1 MSITRRAWL
10 GGSIA
15 SAGWALVAT
24 PAAAQSA
31 PDYPA
36 KDIKAICNFAPGTR
50 SDVMVRFF
58 AERVSSI
65 VNRNVQVDNRIAE
78 NGNAGTKL
86 AAKAKP
92 DGYTIMI
99 TPGSYTLATA
109 PAILKKPGFDPTTDF
124 MPVTTLFKL
133 NYAVLVDA
141 KSPAKTAADLA
152 STLKAK
158 GDKASYGYNS
168 NVPLIAAE
176 MFNKA
181 AGADASGTRYRDL
194 QSIVNDLTVGNT
206 DFIVMDV
213 PVAAEQI
220 KSSKLRALAVTGEKR
235 SPTLAQVPTVAEA
248 GLKGFQPVDQWWG
261 VFAPAATPPA
271 IVSKLEV
278 VFNRVVGSDD
288 TKMFL
293 ANGGAEPFPGNSAQL
308 KNLLAA
314 DLKRWRGLVEMAGID
329 PE

>member
-15 SAGWALVAT
+15 ATGWALGVPGAN
-24 PAAAQSA
+24 AQGV
-31 PDYPA
+31 DFPA

-50 SDVMVRFF
+50 ADVMVRFF
-58 AERVSSI
+58 AERVGS
-65 VNRNVQVDNRIAE
+65 VLNRNVQVDNRIAE

-109 PAILKKPGFDPTTDF
+109 PLILKKPGFDPTKDF
-124 MPVTTLFKL
+124 APVTTLFKL
-133 NYAVLVDA
+133 NYAILVDA
-141 KSPAKTAADLA
+141 KSPAKTATDLA
-152 STLKAK
+152 ATLKAK
-158 GDKASYGYNS
+158 GDQASYGYNS

-181 AGADASGTRYRDL
+181 AGADASATRYRDL
-194 QSIVNDLTVGNT
+194 QSIINDLTLGNT

-220 KSSKLRALAVTGEKR
+220 KSGKLRALAVTGEKR
-235 SPTLAQVPTVAEA
+235 SPAVPQVPTVAEA
-248 GLKGFQPVDQWWG
+248 GIKGFETVDQWWG
-261 VFAPAATPPA
+261 VFVPAATSPV

-278 VFNRVVGSDD
+278 VFNRVVASDD
-288 TKMFL
+288 TKTFL
-293 ANGGAEPFPGNSAQL
+293 ANGGAEPFPGNAAHL
-308 KNLLAA
+308 KELLAS
-314 DLKRWRGLVEMAGID
+314 DIKRWRTLVQMAGID

>member
-1 MSITRRAWL
+1 MSMTRRAWL

-15 SAGWALVAT
+15 ATGWVLGAANAG
-24 PAAAQSA
+24 AQSP
-31 PDYPA
+31 PDFPA

-50 SDVMVRFF
+50 ADVMVRFF
-58 AERVSSI
+58 AERVGS
-65 VNRNVQVDNRIAE
+65 VLNRNVQVDNRIAE

-86 AAKAKP
+86 AAKSKP

-99 TPGSYTLATA
+99 TPASYTLATA
-109 PAILKKPGFDPTTDF
+109 PAILKKPGFDPLKDF
-124 MPVTTLFKL
+124 VPVTTLFKL

-141 KSPAKTAADLA
+141 KSPAKTATDLA
-152 STLKAK
+152 SALKAK

-181 AGADASGTRYRDL
+181 AGSDASGTRYRDL
-194 QSIVNDLTVGNT
+194 QSIVTDLTLGNT

-220 KSSKLRALAVTGEKR
+220 KSGKLRAVAVTGEKR
-235 SPTLAQVPTVAEA
+235 SPTLSQVPTVAEA
-248 GLKGFQPVDQWWG
+248 GLKGFEPVDQWWA
-261 VFAPAATPPA
+261 VFAPANTPPS
-271 IVSKLEV
+271 VVTKLEV
-278 VFNRVVGSDD
+278 VFNRVVASDD
-288 TKMFL
+288 TKTFL
-293 ANGGAEPFPGNSAQL
+293 ANGGAEPFPGNSVHL
-308 KNLLAA
+308 KELLAS
-314 DLKRWRGLVEMAGID
+314 DIKRWRGLVEMAGID

>member
-1 MSITRRAWL
+1 MSMTRRAWL
-10 GGSIA
+10 RGSIA
-15 SAGWALVAT
+15 AAGWSFG
-24 PAAAQSA
+24 AAGAWAQGKA
-31 PDYPA
+31 DFPA

-50 SDVMVRFF
+50 ADVMVRFF
-58 AERVSSI
+58 AERVGS
-65 VNRNVQVDNRIAE
+65 VLNRNVQVDNRIAE

-86 AAKAKP
+86 AAKARP

-109 PAILKKPGFDPTTDF
+109 PAILKKPGFDPTKDF
-124 MPVTTLFKL
+124 VPVTTLFKL
-133 NYAVLVDA
+133 NYAILVDA
-141 KSPAKTAADLA
+141 RSPAKTAPELA
-152 STLKAK
+152 AALKAK

-194 QSIVNDLTVGNT
+194 QSIVSDLTQGTT

-220 KSSKLRALAVTGEKR
+220 KSGKLRALAVTGEKR

-248 GLKGFQPVDQWWG
+248 GLKGFEPVDQWWA
-261 VFAPAATPPA
+261 VFAPAATPPV

-278 VFNRVVGSDD
+278 VFNRVVASED
-288 TKMFL
+288 TKTFL
-293 ANGGAEPFPGNSAQL
+293 ANGGAEPFPGNAAHL
-308 KNLLAA
+308 KELLAT
-314 DLKRWRGLVEMAGID
+314 DIKRWRGLVEMAGID

>member
-15 SAGWALVAT
+15 ATGWALGAT
-24 PAAAQSA
+24 GARAQKSA
-31 PDYPA
+31 DFPA

-50 SDVMVRFF
+50 ADVMVRFF
-58 AERVSSI
+58 AERVGA
-65 VNRNVQVDNRIAE
+65 VLNRNVQVDNRIAE

-92 DGYTIMI
+92 DGYTVMI

-109 PAILKKPGFDPTTDF
+109 PAILKKPGFDPTKDF
-124 MPVTTLFKL
+124 VPVTTLFKL

-141 KSPAKTAADLA
+141 KSPAKTATDLA
-152 STLKAK
+152 TILKTK
-158 GDKASYGYNS
+158 GDNASFGYNS
-168 NVPLIAAE
+168 HVPLIAAE
-176 MFNKA
+176 MFSKA
-181 AGADASGTRYRDL
+181 AGGDADSKRYRDI
-194 QSIVNDLTVGNT
+194 QSLLSDLAQGTT

-220 KSSKLRALAVTGEKR
+220 KSGKLRALAVTAEKR
-235 SPTLAQVPTVAEA
+235 SPTLPQVPTVAEA
-248 GLKGFQPVDQWWG
+248 GLKDFQPVDQWWG
-261 VFAPAATPPA
+261 VFAPAATPPV

-293 ANGGAEPFPGNSAQL
+293 ANGGAEPFPGNAAQL
-308 KNLLAA
+308 KELLAS
-314 DLKRWRGLVEMAGID
+314 DIKRWRGLVEMAGID

>member
-1 MSITRRAWL
+1 M
-10 GGSIA
+10 A
-15 SAGWALVAT
+15 SAACVFAAT
-24 PAAAQSA
+24 PAAAQA
-31 PDYPA
+31 KPDYPA

-50 SDVMVRFF
+50 ADVMVRFF

-65 VNRNVQVDNRIAE
+65 VNRNVQVDNRIAQ
-78 NGNAGTKL
+78 NGNAATKL

-99 TPGSYTLATA
+99 TPGSYTLAAA
-109 PAILKKPGFDPTTDF
+109 PAILKKPGFDPLKDF
-124 MPVTTLFKL
+124 VPVTTLFRL

-141 KSPAKTAADLA
+141 KSPAKNAADLA
-152 STLKAK
+152 AALKAK
-158 GDKASYGYNS
+158 GDKASFGYNS
-168 NVPLIAAE
+168 NVPLIGGE

-181 AGADASGTRYRDL
+181 AGANAAAKRYRDL
-194 QSIVNDLTVGNT
+194 QSIINDLTIGNT

-220 KSSKLRALAVTGEKR
+220 KSGKLRAIAVTGAKR
-235 SPTLAQVPTVAEA
+235 APALPDVPTVAEA
-248 GLKGFQPVDQWWG
+248 GVKGFDPIDQWWG
-261 VFAPAATPPA
+261 VFAPAKTPAA

-288 TKMFL
+288 TRTFL
-293 ANGGAEPFPGNSAQL
+293 ANGGAEPFPGNATHL
-308 KNLLAA
+308 KDLLAA
-314 DLKRWRGLVEMAGID
+314 DVKRWRGLVEMAGID

>member
-15 SAGWALVAT
+15 ATGWALGAT
-24 PAAAQSA
+24 GAKAQAST
-31 PDYPA
+31 DFPA

-50 SDVMVRFF
+50 ADVMVRFF
-58 AERVSSI
+58 AERVGAAL
-65 VNRNVQVDNRIAE
+65 NRNVQVDNRVAE

-109 PAILKKPGFDPTTDF
+109 PAILKKPGFDPTRDF
-124 MPVTTLFKL
+124 VPVTTLFKL

-141 KSPAKTAADLA
+141 RSPAKTAADLA
-152 STLKAK
+152 AALKAK

-181 AGADASGTRYRDL
+181 AGADAAGTRYRDL
-194 QSIVNDLTVGNT
+194 QSIVNDLTLGNT

-220 KSSKLRALAVTGEKR
+220 KSGKLRALAVTGEKR

-248 GLKGFQPVDQWWG
+248 GLKGFQPVDQWWA

-271 IVSKLEV
+271 IVSRLEA

-293 ANGGAEPFPGNSAQL
+293 ANGGAEPFPGNAVHL
-308 KNLLAA
+308 KELLAA
-314 DLKRWRGLVEMAGID
+314 DIKRWRGLVEMAGID